1 MTTPETI
8 IENGEIVAIIERE
21 TAAFLNRSIDDL
33 CECWAQEAY
42 VQHTTILP
50 YAGVVQVHGITGLR
64 NHIQS
69 HFENEKPL
77 DIDAASIVRKNWQ
90 FVVRESMA
98 WVTFEQLGTAEEAA
112 HMSGSQMH
120 TRILEK
126 VGGDWKLVSSTG
138 VLSRLDFFDCPNI
151 QVDGTGKIVH
161 ASPDSRNAVD
171 VHPVLQITQG
181 HISTITR
188 KDTHRLRDEIQSA
201 HKNIDAGTARL
212 PVPLIFGEDTE
223 TDSSLC
229 WIAILDM
236 KIVILLD
243 DVKLIESSIKTAAQL
258 YGLSAMQMRVAE
270 EIARGNDLTSIAA
283 TLEVSSNTIRTHVRR
298 MFERVGVNNQ
308 KALLKRLLSAQAPTI
323 GLHY

>member
-1 MTTPETI
+1 MSTSETV
-8 IENGEIVAIIERE
+8 IEHDEIVALIERE
-21 TAAFLNRSIDDL
+21 TAAFLDRNIDDL
-33 CECWAQEAY
+33 CACWVQEAY
-42 VQHTTILP
+42 VTHTTILP
-50 YAGVVQVHGITGLR
+50 YAGVVQVQGIAGLR
-64 NHIQS
+64 NHIMS
-69 HFENEKPL
+69 HFVNEKPL
-77 DIDAASIVRKNWQ
+77 DIEASSIVRKNWQ

-98 WVTFEQLGTAEEAA
+98 WVTFEQLGISEDAA

-126 VGGDWKLVSSTG
+126 VRGHWKLVSSTG

-151 QVDGTGKIVH
+151 QVNGTGKIVH
-161 ASPDSRNAVD
+161 ASPDSRKAVE

-181 HISTITR
+181 HISAIKR
-188 KDTHRLRDEIQSA
+188 KDTQRLREEIQSA
-201 HKNIDAGTARL
+201 QKNIDAGTARL
-212 PVPLIFGEDTE
+212 PVPIIFGDDTE

-236 KIVILLD
+236 KIVVLLD
-243 DVKLIESSIKTAAQL
+243 DVKLIESSIKTAGQL

-283 TLEVSSNTIRTHVRR
+283 TLEVSANTVRTHVRR

-308 KALLKRLLSAQAPTI
+308 KALLKRLLGAQAPTI